1 MGCACISMSQ
11 GADGVSFLWVLFV
24 GYSVLP
30 ATPVYLQDLDN
41 DQATNSQLVCV
52 CTPVSNAKRRRN
64 LSACVCAHL
73 CLMLK
78 GSATYQL
85 STSFSPSASLASH
98 SCSPMEIFAA
108 LTLWLSTSP
117 EP

>member
-52 CTPVSNAKRRRN
+52 HT
-64 LSACVCAHL
+64 CVQC
-73 CLMLK
+73 
-78 GSATYQL
+78 
-85 STSFSPSASLASH
+85 
-98 SCSPMEIFAA
+98 
-108 LTLWLSTSP
+108 
-117 EP
+117 